1 MKKLIAVTLSGVL
14 AVCALTACGGS
25 KNADTVAET
34 EAPTSEVTEMPEA
47 TESVESVEAAEAAEA
62 EAETTEVQD
71 TESEPTPTPK
81 LQTAEEAADDQV
93 TIQNELDSI
102 EGLIQEGYYD
112 DALMQAKALMTKNL
126 TEADKELIQEYYN
139 KLQQYI
145 PSDLTD

>member
-25 KNADTVAET
+25 KNVDTVAET
-34 EAPTSEVTEMPEA
+34 EAPTPEVTETPEP
-47 TESVESVEAAEAAEA
+47 TEAVDAQDSESA
-62 EAETTEVQD
+62 
-71 TESEPTPTPK
+71 PTPTPK

-126 TEADKELIQEYYN
+126 TEADKALIQEYYN
-139 KLQQYI
+139 RLQQYI